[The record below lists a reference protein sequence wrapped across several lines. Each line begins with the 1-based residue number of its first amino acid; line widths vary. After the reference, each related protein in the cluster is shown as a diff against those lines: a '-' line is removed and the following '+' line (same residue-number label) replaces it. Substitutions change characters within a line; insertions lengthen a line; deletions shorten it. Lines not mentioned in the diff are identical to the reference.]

1 MIGFSAQISVVSP
14 LEPAKLV
21 SSARKPSPCVF
32 SELLRVV
39 FAEIFFFPPLFEYR
53 QWGSSKFF
61 DLRSLTSP
69 LLCVVCLPVKGFRQ

>member
-39 FAEIFFFPPLFEYR
+39 FAEIFFFPPSLSIDSGVPQSFLTL
-53 QWGSSKFF
+53 
-61 DLRSLTSP
+61 DL
-69 LLCVVCLPVKGFRQ
+69 